1 MARTILATTPRVGM
15 VPERADPAGNDTSE
29 TSELGPVSSQ
39 PALLSPEVRFGH
51 VLVPLDGSSFSLAA
65 METAQVLAERFDA
78 ELQTIGVASRDA
90 EAGPL
95 LKIGAAAI
103 GADDAESR
111 AVVVTG
117 GDPAAMIARRADE
130 LGSCLVCLS
139 THGRGRFTG
148 ALLGSVARSVLQ
160 RSGGA
165 IVALGPMAHG
175 PGWTPRPRS
184 WPEPLSNRRIVACV
198 DGSEES
204 EEVLPSASGWAR
216 ALGMSL
222 TILTVIEDAPERIT
236 NHSRASRY
244 GAHGDVQ
251 LYIQGLTQRWR
262 GSARDVNGV
271 VLRDP
276 IGPASGIRH
285 YLAQQP
291 AGLVA
296 VRTHAR
302 SGLRR
307 VLSGAT
313 AAKIIRASIAPCLVV
328 AK

>member
-1 MARTILATTPRVGM
+1 M
-15 VPERADPAGNDTSE
+15 VPERTDLEGNDPVE
-29 TSELGPVSSQ
+29 TSELGRVSSQ
-39 PALLSPEVRFGH
+39 PALLSPDVRFGH

-65 METAQVLAERFDA
+65 MDTAKVLAERFEA
-78 ELQTIGVASRDA
+78 ELQTIGVASGDVDGG
-90 EAGPL
+90 EL
-95 LKIGAAAI
+95 LEFGTAAI
-103 GADDAESR
+103 GADDAENR

-117 GDPAAMIARRADE
+117 GDPGAMIARRADE
-130 LGSCLVCLS
+130 LGSCLVCMS
-139 THGRGRFTG
+139 THGRGRLTG
-148 ALLGSVARSVLQ
+148 ALFGSVARSVLQ

-165 IVALGPMAHG
+165 IVSLGPMAHG
-175 PGWTPRPRS
+175 PGWTPPPPS
-184 WPEPLSNRRIVACV
+184 WPKPLSNLRIVACV

-222 TILTVIEDAPERIT
+222 TILTVVEDAPERIT
-236 NHSRASRY
+236 TPSRASRY
-244 GAHGDVQ
+244 GAHGDAQ
-251 LYIQGLTQRWR
+251 AYIRELTQRWK
-262 GSARDVNGV
+262 GTARDVSGV

-296 VRTHAR
+296 VRTQAR

-307 VLSGAT
+307 VLGGAT
-313 AAKIIRASIAPCLVV
+313 AAKIIRGSIAPCLVV
-328 AK
+328 PK